1 MPAAD
6 NGILTEEEAH
16 ELLTFYSGMRC
27 AYDQLN
33 ELLFK
38 IDPEAS
44 SPEVEVISNYLDAWW
59 SEMVY
64 KVAQIEDYI
73 QEVKRNNSQKL
84 LQNFGAPD
92 ISAEDLEW
100 SPEFV
105 KSLNENCREAIRKTM
120 ESYSEETGD
129 V

>member
-1 MPAAD
+1 MSAVD

-33 ELLFK
+33 ELLLK
-38 IDPEAS
+38 IDPEAT
-44 SPEVEVISNYLDAWW
+44 SPEVEVISDYLDAWW
-59 SEMVY
+59 SEMIY

-73 QEVKRNNSQKL
+73 QEIKKENSQKL

-92 ISAEDLEW
+92 ISMKDLEW
-100 SPEFV
+100 SPEFI
-105 KSLNENCREAIRKTM
+105 KLLNENCRTAIRKTL
-120 ESYSEETGD
+120 EACSEENGD
-129 V
+129 A